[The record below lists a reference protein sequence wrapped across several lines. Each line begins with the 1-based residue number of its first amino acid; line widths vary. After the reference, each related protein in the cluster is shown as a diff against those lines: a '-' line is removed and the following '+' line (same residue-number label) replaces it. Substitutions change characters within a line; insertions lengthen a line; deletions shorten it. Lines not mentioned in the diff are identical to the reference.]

1 MSEHMAKA
9 EELIALSARL
19 TAIIDDDIATLKNKR
34 PAQLARSDADRSMAM
49 LQYSRA
55 VAEFRNT
62 GGAKSIPAPLKQRL
76 NSATQKLMNATR
88 EQGRLLTRFRH
99 VTEGLI
105 KAVAD
110 VVIARETPSVYAKSG
125 AIAKAGSASRGA
137 AMTLNQAV

>member
-19 TAIIDDDIATLKNKR
+19 TAIIDEDIATLKNKR

-76 NSATQKLMNATR
+76 NTATQKLMNATR

-125 AIAKAGSASRGA
+125 AIAKAGSTSRGA

>member
-1 MSEHMAKA
+1 MNEQGAKA

-19 TAIIDDDIATLKNKR
+19 TAIIEDDIATLRNKR
-34 PAQLARSDADRSMAM
+34 PAHLARTDADRSMAM
-49 LQYSRA
+49 LQYARA
-55 VAEFRNT
+55 VGEFRNT
-62 GGAKSIPAPLKQRL
+62 GGAKLIPAALKLRL
-76 NSATQKLMNATR
+76 NASTQKLMTATR
-88 EQGRLLTRFRH
+88 EQGRLLSRFRH

-125 AIAKAGSASRGA
+125 AIAKSASANRGA